1 MTEPRNATT
10 SDSTAEQRRTAM
22 TSALE
27 AVDSLRQVSD
37 KPAPLLLTVEAAAAR
52 LGIGRTF
59 AYAIVK
65 SGELESVPVGR
76 LRRIPAE
83 CMSTAGEN

>member
-1 MTEPRNATT
+1 
-10 SDSTAEQRRTAM
+10 M

-37 KPAPLLLTVEAAAAR
+37 EPAPLLLTVEAAAAR

-59 AYAIVK
+59 AYALVK

-76 LRRIPAE
+76 RRRIPAE
-83 CMSTAGEN
+83 CITEYVRRLRDSARRDQTAA

>member
-1 MTEPRNATT
+1 MTN
-10 SDSTAEQRRTAM
+10 
-22 TSALE
+22 ALE
-27 AVDSLRQVSD
+27 VVDSSRPASEEF
-37 KPAPLLLTVEAAAAR
+37 APLLLTVEAAAAR

-59 AYAIVK
+59 AYALVK

-83 CMSTAGEN
+83 CITEYVRRLRDNTRRIQSAA